1 MYYPLSITYRILE
14 TVQQVTKT
22 ISLPENET
30 SVTIALTSFAISVQE
45 VQQDRFQGQAFSA
58 LLGTEFGFNEEEVID
73 SDSLVFERHQ
83 NATVSIDIPDSLF
96 NRINVTSEM
105 NDTRR
110 IIFTVFLTESLFS
123 QRQQDSQE
131 VGSIIISARIVGGV
145 TFENLNPP
153 VLISFIKKPVSSLY
167 VYPW

>member
-1 MYYPLSITYRILE
+1 M
-14 TVQQVTKT
+14 QQVTET

-58 LLGTEFGFNEEEVID
+58 LLGAEFGFNEEEVID
-73 SDSLVFERHQ
+73 SDALVFERHQ
-83 NATVSIDIPDSLF
+83 NATASINIPDNLF
-96 NRINVTSEM
+96 SRINVTSET
-105 NDTRR
+105 NGTFR

-123 QRQQDSQE
+123 QRQQDSQDQE
-131 VGSIIISARIVGGV
+131 VGSIIISATIIGGV
-145 TFENLNPP
+145 TVENLNPP
-153 VLISFIKKPVSSLY
+153 VFISFIKKPVSSLY